1 MTAMDWI
8 VYSTNSCVEALTT
21 NVTVLRDV
29 AFRRWL
35 SDRTSLVIQSVKKP
49 PAMQEDWVQS
59 LGWEDPL
66 EKRIATHSVF
76 LPREF
81 YGQRILLGYSPW
93 GCKELDTTEQLNWLT
108 VHGVPKS
115 QTQLS
120 NLN

>member
-1 MTAMDWI
+1 M
-8 VYSTNSCVEALTT
+8 
-21 NVTVLRDV
+21 TVLRDV

-35 SDRTSLVIQSVKKP
+35 SDRTSLIIQSVKKP

-93 GCKELDTTEQLNWLT
+93 GCKELDTTEQLN
-108 VHGVPKS
+108 
-115 QTQLS
+115 
-120 NLN
+120 